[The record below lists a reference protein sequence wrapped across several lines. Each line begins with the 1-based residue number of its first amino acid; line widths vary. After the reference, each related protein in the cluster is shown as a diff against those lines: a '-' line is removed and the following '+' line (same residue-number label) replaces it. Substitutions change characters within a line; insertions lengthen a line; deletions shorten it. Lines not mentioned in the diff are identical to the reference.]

1 MAATDGDRVSIVAE
15 RRRRKPEKAK
25 ETTRFEQGKFNQ
37 KTKKKKKPKTK
48 KNFCLFL
55 NSRIFQNDNNDN
67 RNHGETTPGKP
78 TPQTPLNPT

>member
-25 ETTRFEQGKFNQ
+25 ETTRFEQGKF
-37 KTKKKKKPKTK
+37 KPKNQK

-67 RNHGETTPGKP
+67 RNHEETTPGKP

>member
-37 KTKKKKKPKTK
+37 KTKKKKPKTK

>member
-25 ETTRFEQGKFNQ
+25 ETTRFEQGKFKPKNQ
-37 KTKKKKKPKTK
+37 KKKKSKK